1 VTRILLIALLSYRS
15 NILLRIIPL
24 AKDRI
29 EPNFSKEPDT
39 IARSS
44 RDDSSAKRP
53 AIAAGL
59 VDEKPRRRA
68 PRYVFFGA
76 SLAILAGGVILA
88 TSFGVATFVPDN
100 EPALEPANASVEP
113 GSVLTGVRQ
122 VGLPASV
129 EVPSS
134 GDAPPIPRPRP
145 ESITAS
151 IEPSPAA
158 SPTPDAPAPILARA
172 INPAPVP
179 QPEAVPVAVP
189 SAPDD
194 IDSLLA
200 NIEKVLAKPAPSPA
214 SADPVLDIPVM
225 GANTLP
231 PVLAAPVALE
241 SSVAATTPPYPV
253 TGSGYPSYEGVVLAP
268 PATIDNRYSL
278 EPSGPIPPEP
288 IPYAYPAT

>member
-1 VTRILLIALLSYRS
+1 L

-24 AKDRI
+24 AKERI
-29 EPNFSKEPDT
+29 EPNFSKDRDV

-44 RDDSSAKRP
+44 RDDSSAKQP
-53 AIAAGL
+53 ALAAGL
-59 VDEKPRRRA
+59 VDEKPRRGG
-68 PRYVFFGA
+68 PRYIFFGA
-76 SLAILAGGVILA
+76 SVAILAGGVILA
-88 TSFGVATFVPDN
+88 TSLGVATFVPDS
-100 EPALEPANASVEP
+100 EPMLGPANASVEP
-113 GSVLTGVRQ
+113 DAVSTGVRQ

-129 EVPSS
+129 EVPST

-151 IEPSPAA
+151 IAPAPAA
-158 SPTPDAPAPILARA
+158 SPTPDDPAPILARA
-172 INPAPVP
+172 SNPAPAH
-179 QPEAVPVAVP
+179 QPETNPVAVH

-214 SADPVLDIPVM
+214 SSEPVMDIPVM
-225 GANTLP
+225 GANAPRPLFP
-231 PVLAAPVALE
+231 APVVLE
-241 SSVAATTPPYPV
+241 SSVAATTPPYPAID
-253 TGSGYPSYEGVVLAP
+253 GGYPSHEGAVLAP
-268 PATIDNRYSL
+268 PAMIDNSYSL

>member
-1 VTRILLIALLSYRS
+1 M
-15 NILLRIIPL
+15 
-24 AKDRI
+24 AKERI
-29 EPNFSKEPDT
+29 EPNFSKDRDV

-44 RDDSSAKRP
+44 RDDSSTKRP

-59 VDEKPRRRA
+59 VDEKPRRRN
-68 PRYVFFGA
+68 PRYIFFGA
-76 SLAILAGGVILA
+76 SVAILAGGVILA
-88 TSFGVATFVPDN
+88 TSLGVATFVPDS
-100 EPALEPANASVEP
+100 EPTLEPANASVEP
-113 GSVLTGVRQ
+113 GAVLTGVRQ

-151 IEPSPAA
+151 IEPLPAA

-172 INPAPVP
+172 SSPAPADAGGPSAP
-179 QPEAVPVAVP
+179 QPETNPVAVQG
-189 SAPDD
+189 APDD

-214 SADPVLDIPVM
+214 PGPASAEPVMDIPVM
-225 GANTLP
+225 GANALP
-231 PVLAAPVALE
+231 PVFPAPVVLE
-241 SSVAATTPPYPV
+241 SSVAATTPPYPA
-253 TGSGYPSYEGVVLAP
+253 TDGGYPSHEGMVLAP
-268 PATIDNRYSL
+268 PATIDNSYSL